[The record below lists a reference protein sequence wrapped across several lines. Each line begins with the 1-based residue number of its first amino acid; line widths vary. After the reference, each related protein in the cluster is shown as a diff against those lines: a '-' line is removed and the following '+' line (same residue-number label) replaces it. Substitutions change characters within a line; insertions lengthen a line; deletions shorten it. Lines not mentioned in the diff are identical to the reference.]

1 MSYEERKQRR
11 LRRKKRRNLFVLS
24 IFVLLVARSAYGIL
38 VKNPKTVLPKAEE
51 YRDVIT
57 AQAVLIMDENLVE
70 TNGDLRLES
79 DMEEGMRISKGHKIG
94 VADIVSNIASL
105 NEELEE
111 INRAISILEDRNQ
124 DPNIFQG
131 DIESLE
137 ASQDELIREIQE
149 KINNKDYSGLEELKA
164 KIAHNDD
171 KLEDVSRE
179 NTLLAQS
186 IRSLNDRKNIIL
198 EQMNKNKVNYY
209 SQDAGILSFEIDGYE
224 KLYIPREFENYT
236 YDRLQIPEDY
246 EAPLAGGGLDRSL
259 NKFKIINNFDWYLAI
274 KIENPK
280 VLDAHEPGDRL
291 YIKVEDI
298 DRELAGNIV
307 AINKSNKKA
316 VCVVRFNSYLMDY
329 YRLRF
334 PNVEIVLSRQDAYSI
349 PAKSIFDNEGQKG
362 VYIKEFNGIVKFKPV
377 IILGQKGDITYVSK
391 GDDKG
396 QIKIK
401 DDLLANTI
409 SLYDE
414 ILLNPSSYTEGE
426 ILR

>member
-1 MSYEERKQRR
+1 
-11 LRRKKRRNLFVLS
+11 
-24 IFVLLVARSAYGIL
+24 
-38 VKNPKTVLPKAEE
+38 
-51 YRDVIT
+51 
-57 AQAVLIMDENLVE
+57 
-70 TNGDLRLES
+70 
-79 DMEEGMRISKGHKIG
+79 
-94 VADIVSNIASL
+94 
-105 NEELEE
+105 
-111 INRAISILEDRNQ
+111 
-124 DPNIFQG
+124 
-131 DIESLE
+131 
-137 ASQDELIREIQE
+137 
-149 KINNKDYSGLEELKA
+149 
-164 KIAHNDD
+164 
-171 KLEDVSRE
+171 
-179 NTLLAQS
+179 
-186 IRSLNDRKNIIL
+186 
-198 EQMNKNKVNYY
+198 MNKNKVNYY

-246 EAPLAGGGLDRSL
+246 ESPLAGGGLDRSL
-259 NKFKIINNFDWYLAI
+259 NKFKIINNLDWYLAI

-377 IILGQKGDITYVSK
+377 IILGQKGDITYVSRV
-391 GDDKG
+391 
-396 QIKIK
+396 
-401 DDLLANTI
+401 TI
-409 SLYDE
+409 RAR
-414 ILLNPSSYTEGE
+414 
-426 ILR
+426 LR